1 MIDYKITINKRFS
14 YTFVIFDSFSK
25 ILWCIP
31 LKITYNQTITNEF
44 SSFLTPSKRK
54 PLKIESDRGTEFYN
68 SIFQKFLKSKKVH
81 HFSRFTDKGP
91 STVERVIR
99 AMRNLLKEPVF
110 EKGNAIWFLELP
122 SVIRKYINTI
132 HHRKKTTPIEA
143 SKTINEKKSIPIL
156 KTKEKFENQKLN

>member
-14 YTFVIFDSFSK
+14 YIFVIIDSFSK
-25 ILWCIP
+25 FLWCIP

-122 SVIRKYINTI
+122 SVIKKYINTI
-132 HHRKKTTPIEA
+132 HHRKKPLQL
-143 SKTINEKKSIPIL
+143 KLVKQLMKKSL
-156 KTKEKFENQKLN
+156 FQS